1 MSSPPIFADIGE
13 ASILFSNTT
22 VSTNITTYLHRN
34 ASGDKMEFTLSN
46 MTAKSVAEPF
56 CAIDGLS
63 DVSDL
68 TQNLVNNVAAV
79 VRNRINSFING
90 GEKYGVNTKIQK
102 VINKLIDSV
111 PMPIP
116 IGKSGLYLDGFFY
129 DNVQSNNDQFII
141 KLKT

>member
-1 MSSPPIFADIGE
+1 
-13 ASILFSNTT
+13 
-22 VSTNITTYLHRN
+22 
-34 ASGDKMEFTLSN
+34 MEFTLSN

-90 GEKYGVNTKIQK
+90 GEKYGVNTKIQTI
-102 VINKLIDSV
+102 INRLIDSV
-111 PMPIP
+111 PMPYP
-116 IGKSGLYLDGFFY
+116 LGDSGLYLDGFFY
-129 DNVQSNNDQFII
+129 ANV
-141 KLKT
+141 